1 MTKTMTDTVYALES
15 QHYSRQRLMAVS
27 RFYYPTFKK
36 QMLFYFLLSVV
47 LGLLGFY
54 SSGHRT
60 FTTMILGLLGTAQS
74 FLLYWAPA
82 VMIRENRET
91 EVALPALWS
100 EKFTVILV
108 YFLVVI
114 PVILY
119 VPEMLIK
126 STLSGDWTFG
136 MNTDLEVSRV
146 FPGDAIW
153 KAVAFGISS
162 NLIPIIVSIF
172 VVCACA
178 RPTFGKIVLWGIVA
192 TIAEGLL
199 IGLGTGALLYYSD
212 YVQQITGEVNVK
224 AMLESI
230 GFGKLLL
237 TATAVNMCI
246 FLLMCC
252 LTARSVKNYEI

>member
-126 STLSGDWTFG
+126 STLSGG
-136 MNTDLEVSRV
+136 RRDLESGCVWNIVESHTNYCVDICGLRMCASHLRKNCAVGYRRHDSR
-146 FPGDAIW
+146 GTADR
-153 KAVAFGISS
+153 
-162 NLIPIIVSIF
+162 LRHRRL
-172 VVCACA
+172 VVLLRLCAA
-178 RPTFGKIVLWGIVA
+178 DHG
-192 TIAEGLL
+192 
-199 IGLGTGALLYYSD
+199 
-212 YVQQITGEVNVK
+212 
-224 AMLESI
+224 
-230 GFGKLLL
+230 
-237 TATAVNMCI
+237 
-246 FLLMCC
+246 
-252 LTARSVKNYEI
+252 